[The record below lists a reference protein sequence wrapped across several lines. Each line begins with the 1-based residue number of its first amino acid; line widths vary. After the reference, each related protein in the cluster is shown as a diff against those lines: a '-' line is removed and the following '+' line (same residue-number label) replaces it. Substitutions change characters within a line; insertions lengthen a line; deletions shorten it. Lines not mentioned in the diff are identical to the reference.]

1 MTRPLGPSINNQGVR
16 TLSGHPRIENG
27 HKPDENQVSNTS

>member
-1 MTRPLGPSINNQGVR
+1 MTRPLDPSTNDQDVY

-27 HKPDENQVSNTS
+27 HKPDENQVSKTS